1 MSQENSTPSEA
12 ASVEDSQKVH
22 FSVML
27 NESIDGLNIK
37 KDGFYID
44 GTFGRGGHSRAILER
59 LGEKGHLLAID
70 QDPQAIEYAN
80 ATIKNPSFE
89 IQHGSFEQVVE
100 FCNARGMNG
109 KVDGFLLDL
118 GVSSPQLDD
127 AERGFSFMR
136 EGPLDMRMN
145 PEVGLSAKEW
155 IKQVDETTLASVL
168 KNYGEERFAG
178 RIARVIKEASELDQ
192 LNTTLDLAQ
201 LVQKISP
208 KTEKNKHPATRTFQ
222 AIRIAVNRE
231 LDVLKNVLEAAVE
244 ILAPGGRLSV
254 ISFHSL
260 EDRIVKRFFRDQ
272 STIKDLFPDS
282 PIQLEVIEP
291 VLKRIGK
298 PIFPSKEECKENGRS
313 RSAVLRIAERI

>member
-1 MSQENSTPSEA
+1 MSNENGHLSEVTSA
-12 ASVEDSQKVH
+12 EESQKMH

-37 KDGFYID
+37 EDGVYID
-44 GTFGRGGHSRAILER
+44 GTFGRGGHSRAILQR
-59 LGEKGHLLAID
+59 LGKNGHLMAID
-70 QDPQAIEYAN
+70 QDPQAIEYAKKSIVD
-80 ATIKNPSFE
+80 TRFD
-89 IQHGSFEQVVE
+89 IQYGSFEQVVE
-100 FCNARGMNG
+100 FCRARDIVG

-136 EGPLDMRMN
+136 AGPLDMRMN
-145 PEVGLSAKEW
+145 PDEGLSAKEW
-155 IKQVDETTLASVL
+155 IKQVDEATLVSVL

-178 RIARVIKEASELDQ
+178 RIARVIKEASALDE
-192 LNTTLDLAQ
+192 LNTTLDLAKV
-201 LVQKISP
+201 VQKVSP

-298 PIFPSKEECKENGRS
+298 PIFPSSEECRENGRS

>member
-1 MSQENSTPSEA
+1 MSEKNTNPSEA
-12 ASVEDSQKVH
+12 SSTEDSQKVH

-37 KDGFYID
+37 EDGFYID
-44 GTFGRGGHSRAILER
+44 GTFGRGGHSRTILER
-59 LGEKGHLLAID
+59 LGKEGHLMAID

-80 ATIKNPSFE
+80 ETIKDARFE
-89 IQHGSFEQVVE
+89 IQYGSFEQVVE
-100 FCNARGMNG
+100 FCKARGLNG

-136 EGPLDMRMN
+136 AGPLDMRMN
-145 PEVGLSAKEW
+145 PEEGLSAKEW
-155 IKQVDETTLASVL
+155 IKQVDEATLIGVL

-178 RIARVIKEASELDQ
+178 RIARVIKEASDLDQ

-201 LVQKISP
+201 VVQKVSP

-260 EDRIVKRFFRDQ
+260 EDRIVKRFIRDQ

-282 PIQLEVIEP
+282 PILLEVVEP

-298 PIFPSKEECKENGRS
+298 PIFPSKEEIKENGRS